1 MLRQLGRAFLLS
13 GATTFGILHTSRM
26 GNSATTP
33 SLVDSLLIAQGLE
46 PTAGK
51 GGIALALRKAEIF
64 SVATRVVADYKL
76 LTWRCDQIEDD
87 ALKDELWEIAHE
99 RNAKYLYS
107 KFSKLEAL
115 WLKLGQYLSSR
126 ADVMPQ
132 AFIRELA
139 KCQDSLPAPSW
150 EQTRQTIESDYG
162 KPLGEIFKSIENV
175 PLATA
180 SIASVYRAVL
190 LDGTEVVVKVRHEN
204 VAERLLQDLNCLETI
219 GTTVKWLDK
228 DFDFSPVIREWSKE
242 VPAEL
247 DFRRE
252 AQNMVRVARNLAE
265 WKDLG
270 SPLSVDVTLPTV
282 LLPATER
289 VLVMSLIDGFKINDM
304 ARLDL
309 LGVDREFVV
318 REVTKAYAVQIF
330 NNGFFSADPH
340 PGNLLVQAGKP
351 VLLDFG
357 LTKSITPEVQKNFCR
372 MLVASE
378 ESDIH
383 GLLSALE
390 GVGLKLRTDVPFD
403 VALLSKYFFRQ
414 ANSASEAREENA
426 KRRAEWKEKAEA
438 RARVLYVGDSVD
450 ATSKNSLGWKTSRK
464 GEVVESNEGNLLI
477 KFIDDTTAWY
487 TRDQCKLQKTRSPID
502 GWPDAFIFFERV
514 LGLLRGLTAS
524 LDVKQSFIETLGPY
538 ARETL
543 RRMSQQD
550 SETAE
555 LVEGTD
561 KLGGKVTRIVQ
572 DALKS
577 KNMLGVQVC
586 VLRSKE
592 PGRTSSASCAPR
604 VTTGGTETLVDIYA
618 GVANPYTLA
627 SVSSDTLFC
636 SFSTSKAVAAAVV
649 HQLVDDGLISLS
661 DPIAKHWPE
670 FAANGKGKIT
680 IQDVLAHRSGLQA
693 AGTEEIT
700 TDPFLCTNSK
710 AMTAL
715 MAASTPDPATLGE
728 THYHYLSFGWIL
740 EGLIEAV
747 SGGKSIRDLA
757 GKLWGL
763 RIGLSSQSSVKD
775 DELATLV
782 LQRFEIPTNA
792 PGADNATT
800 TTTTTSSS
808 ARRPAELA
816 SLLLNPT
823 FFNNPRI
830 QESSIPSA
838 NGFFTARGLAEF
850 FISSGPRL
858 ADVLKSTNETASTT
872 GEKLLQ
878 GGAGKFRGGFMLYD
892 EDPTSITFGHSGLG
906 GSIAVCRRNVVTGE
920 TIAVAVTLN
929 RLQLDAKTTRLIIR
943 TVLTQLGIRV
953 PPAFVRD

>member
-1 MLRQLGRAFLLS
+1 
-13 GATTFGILHTSRM
+13 
-26 GNSATTP
+26 
-33 SLVDSLLIAQGLE
+33 
-46 PTAGK
+46 
-51 GGIALALRKAEIF
+51 
-64 SVATRVVADYKL
+64 
-76 LTWRCDQIEDD
+76 
-87 ALKDELWEIAHE
+87 
-99 RNAKYLYS
+99 
-107 KFSKLEAL
+107 
-115 WLKLGQYLSSR
+115 
-126 ADVMPQ
+126 
-132 AFIRELA
+132 
-139 KCQDSLPAPSW
+139 
-150 EQTRQTIESDYG
+150 
-162 KPLGEIFKSIENV
+162 
-175 PLATA
+175 
-180 SIASVYRAVL
+180 
-190 LDGTEVVVKVRHEN
+190 
-204 VAERLLQDLNCLETI
+204 
-219 GTTVKWLDK
+219 
-228 DFDFSPVIREWSKE
+228 
-242 VPAEL
+242 
-247 DFRRE
+247 
-252 AQNMVRVARNLAE
+252 
-265 WKDLG
+265 
-270 SPLSVDVTLPTV
+270 
-282 LLPATER
+282 
-289 VLVMSLIDGFKINDM
+289 
-304 ARLDL
+304 
-309 LGVDREFVV
+309 
-318 REVTKAYAVQIF
+318 
-330 NNGFFSADPH
+330 
-340 PGNLLVQAGKP
+340 
-351 VLLDFG
+351 
-357 LTKSITPEVQKNFCR
+357 
-372 MLVASE
+372 
-378 ESDIH
+378 
-383 GLLSALE
+383 
-390 GVGLKLRTDVPFD
+390 VGLKLRTDVPFD
-403 VALLSKYFFRQ
+403 IALLSKYFFRQ
-414 ANSASEAREENA
+414 ANTASEAREENA
-426 KRRAEWKEKAEA
+426 KRRAEWKDKAEA
-438 RARVLYVGDSVD
+438 RARVLYVGDSID
-450 ATSKNSLGWKTSRK
+450 ATSKNALGWKTSRK

-577 KNMLGVQVC
+577 NNMLGVQVC

-592 PGRTSSASCAPR
+592 VGRASSATCAPR
-604 VTTGGTETLVDIYA
+604 VTTVGTETLVDIYS
-618 GVANPYTLA
+618 GVSNPYTLVR
-627 SVSSDTLFC
+627 VSSDTLFC

-680 IQDVLAHRSGLQA
+680 IQDVLLHRSGLQA

-757 GKLWGL
+757 EKLWGL
-763 RIGLSSQSSVKD
+763 RIGLSSKSSVKD

-792 PGADNATT
+792 PGADNATSSST
-800 TTTTTSSS
+800 TTTTN

-816 SLLLNPT
+816 TLLLNPT

-838 NGFFTARGLAEF
+838 NGLFTARGLAEF

-872 GEKLLQ
+872 KEKLLQ

-892 EDPTSITFGHSGLG
+892 EDQNSITFGHSGLG
-906 GSIAVCRRNVVTGE
+906 GSIAVCRRNVATGE

-929 RLQLDAKTTRLIIR
+929 RLQLDAKTTRLILR
-943 TVLTQLGIRV
+943 TVFTSLGIRV

>member
-1 MLRQLGRAFLLS
+1 
-13 GATTFGILHTSRM
+13 M
-26 GNSATTP
+26 GNSAATP
-33 SLVDSLLIAQGLE
+33 SLVDSLLLAQGLE

-64 SVATRVVADYKL
+64 SVATRVVADYKIL
-76 LTWRCDQIEDD
+76 SWRCDQLDDD
-87 ALKDELWEIAHE
+87 ALKDELWALAHE

-132 AFIRELA
+132 EFIRELS
-139 KCQDSLPAPSW
+139 KCQDSLPAPKW
-150 EQTRQTIESDYG
+150 EDTRQTIESDYR
-162 KPLGEIFKSIENV
+162 KPLEEIFKSIENV

-190 LDGTEVVVKVRHEN
+190 FDGTAVVVKVRHVN

-219 GTTVKWLDK
+219 GDAVKWLDK

-252 AQNMVRVARNLAE
+252 AQNMERVARNLAE
-265 WKDLG
+265 WKDRG
-270 SPLSVDVTLPTV
+270 SSLSVDVSLPTV

-289 VLVMSLIDGFKINDM
+289 VLVMSYVEGFKINDKE
-304 ARLDL
+304 RLDD

-330 NNGFFSADPH
+330 ANGFFSADPH
-340 PGNLLVQAGKP
+340 PGNLYVQAGKP

-357 LTKSITPEVQKNFCR
+357 LSKSITPEVQMNFCK

-414 ANSASEAREENA
+414 ANTSSEAREENA

-438 RARVLYVGDSVD
+438 RGRILYVGDSVD
-450 ATSKNSLGWKTSRK
+450 ATTQNSLGWKKSRK
-464 GEVVESNEGNLLI
+464 GVIVESNEDNLLI
-477 KFIDDTTAWY
+477 KLIDDSTAWY
-487 TRDQCKLQKTRSPID
+487 KRDQCKLQKTRSPID

-524 LDVKQSFIETLGPY
+524 LDVKQSFTETMGPY
-538 ARETL
+538 ARESL
-543 RRMSQQD
+543 RRMRD
-550 SETAE
+550 SETAPPAAD

-561 KLGGKVTRIVQ
+561 KLGGKVTRLVQ
-572 DALKS
+572 EALKT
-577 KNMLGVQVC
+577 KNILGVQVC
-586 VLRSKE
+586 VLRSKA
-592 PGRTSSASCAPR
+592 PGRASSASCAPR
-604 VTTGGTETLVDIYA
+604 VTSGGTETLVDISA
-618 GVANPYTLA
+618 GIANPYTLA
-627 SVSSDTLFC
+627 SVSPDTLFC

-649 HQLVDDGLISLS
+649 HQLVDDGLVSLS
-661 DPIAKHWPE
+661 DPISKHWPA
-670 FAANGKGKIT
+670 FGANGKEMISVE
-680 IQDVLAHRSGLQA
+680 DVLAHRSGLQA

-700 TDPFLCTNSK
+700 TDPFLCTNTQ

-715 MAASTPDPATLGE
+715 MASATPDPATLGS

-740 EGLIEAV
+740 EGLVEAV
-747 SGGKSIRDLA
+747 TGGKSIRGLA
-757 GKLWGL
+757 EKAWGL
-763 RIGLSSQSSVKD
+763 RIGLSSPSSVRD
-775 DELATLV
+775 DKLATLV
-782 LQRFEIPTNA
+782 LQSFEIPA
-792 PGADNATT
+792 PGSENATT
-800 TTTTTSSS
+800 SNSSS
-808 ARRPAELA
+808 SSSSSSSVGSRRPSELA

-830 QESSIPSA
+830 QQSSIPSA
-838 NGFFTARGLAEF
+838 NGLFTARGLAEF
-850 FISSGPRL
+850 LISSGPRL
-858 ADVLKSTNETASTT
+858 GDVLKSSTNTASTS

-878 GGAGKFRGGFMLYD
+878 GGSGKFRGGFMLYD
-892 EDPTSITFGHSGLG
+892 EDSTSITFGHSGLG
-906 GSIAVCRRNVVTGE
+906 GSIAVCRRNVTTGE

-929 RLQLDAKTTRLIIR
+929 RLQLDAKTTRAIVR
-943 TVLTQLGIRV
+943 TVFAQLGIRV
-953 PPAFVRD
+953 PPAFVRE